1 MTSKRLT
8 IIATPIGNLSDLSP
22 SMVSAISK
30 CELLLCESISA
41 AQRLCQYAGIKTPR
55 LMRYWSKNEKE
66 VIRLLQQS
74 SAAEIGLI
82 SDAGTPLISDPGYE
96 VVRLFH
102 ESGWK
107 VNTIP
112 GPSAVISA
120 LVLSGMP
127 TDAFSFHGFLPAK
140 SAARQKALQKIA
152 QQGLTWVAYES
163 PRRILGL
170 CEDVSQ
176 IFGALH
182 EVCVIKEMTKVHE
195 TMFRGEVGS
204 VISQLQASNLKGEF
218 VIVARGKKNIGHW
231 QKTALTLRQEV
242 SVTKAAALT
251 AEIYNISKSSV
262 YRYLLEFEKS

>member
-1 MTSKRLT
+1 
-8 IIATPIGNLSDLSP
+8 
-22 SMVSAISK
+22 MVSAISK

-41 AQRLCQYAGIKTPR
+41 AQRLCQYAEIKTPR
-55 LMRYWSKNEKE
+55 LVRYFSKNEKE
-66 VIRLLQQS
+66 VIRLLQKS
-74 SAAEIGLI
+74 SEVEIGLI

-102 ESGWK
+102 KSGWK
-107 VNTIP
+107 VNTVP

-127 TDAFSFHGFLPAK
+127 TDSFTFHGFLPPK
-140 SAARQKALQKIA
+140 SVARQKVLIKIA

-170 CEDVSQ
+170 CEDVNHV
-176 IFGALH
+176 FGALH

-195 TMFRGEVGS
+195 TMFRGDVGS
-204 VISQLQASNLKGEF
+204 VIKMLQEANLKGEF
-218 VIVARGKKNIGHW
+218 VIVGKGSNEVGQW
-231 QKTALTLRQEV
+231 EKTAVMLRKEI
-242 SVTKAAALT
+242 SIAKASSLT

-262 YRYLLEFEKS
+262 YRYLLGSEKS